1 MNIRKFC
8 CIGLIALVAG
18 APFQANAL
26 WFTNYT
32 DAVHC
37 RFESEAA
44 YLNIWSKVPAP
55 NTNVVFNGYG
65 YDWSGVGFDPWNLRT
80 ANAMISPM
88 HTVSAWHHILGDMWT
103 LSPSGTLILSKFT
116 RQSGLIPWQGDL
128 WIRTIRQAIPRSAG
142 VSYYP
147 LLDLGHYTNL
157 NNRPMF
163 QYGWN
168 AEVGTNIVVV
178 WAALTDEQ
186 LNNTVGGPDGRGAQR
201 HSFYSWLSAFD
212 GFGIGNIEGGDS
224 SSPNF
229 VPFVDPLTG
238 SKVLTVLGA
247 NRGGPHPLLQGY
259 ERYVNAYLAEDGY
272 SLHWVAPTN
281 QAWTGG
287 VSSDY
292 SADGNWSSAVPGPR
306 DAVVFD
312 GSATTRLVD
321 LNGDRWLNGLLFK
334 AGGGGF
340 TFTNGTLAL
349 DRVGLANADTNRQVF
364 HCNLT
369 TSTNMYSPDWGGGSG
384 VELGVSEPVRYP
396 YPLNWNGGP
405 GGILVSGN
413 VDNRGQLLYVEGAG
427 SNRIDGVISG
437 AGGVAKDGGGQLVLG
452 GANTFSGSMFVHDGT
467 LILNHPMALSNA
479 SALVMQNAATVVPA
493 AGGLTLGSGRSLKGR
508 GTIDGDLTLAAGAAV
523 HVSLGYGVR
532 DLIAIDGSL
541 NLNSNTLYVLAP
553 QVLETNCL
561 VLTVTGAISG
571 SFNTTPA
578 WDGPAPENGAT
589 FTVVTDPVAKTVR
602 LVGALARVKGA
613 TRTWDGSSDLTWSQT
628 DSTSW
633 SGSIYSNGDETVF
646 GGLGTGTISIAAGG
660 VSPGS
665 IAIKQAGYTF
675 MIEEDNA
682 LGTANPLERGMITSD
697 YVKHSTYA
705 STLGPEV
712 TLGNDFASPVGGNAL
727 NFVGGDFRL
736 TGTLKGG
743 VNGGGNISPG
753 PGRKVTLE
761 NGVSGSA
768 SEAFSIAPAAA
779 GGTVRINGASMA
791 YLASA
796 YADVTIQVGADNA
809 LGGAAAAGTKEADV
823 RGYTKL
829 EAVGGPRTLSNNFG
843 NRGMSVLGAYD
854 LTLNGYFGVNESRY
868 NLTKMGTATLI
879 LGGDNVAAGWAQT
892 IKVCEGAV
900 RLAHANARGA
910 CGVQFSGGVLEL
922 GAGDFALATSSS
934 PQSSASVGWV
944 TDGAYGG
951 SGGFSAYG
959 ANRSVNL
966 GGAGAPMTWGAGG
979 FVPAGQALIFGSTK
993 SDARLDFRN
1002 PINLGGA
1009 VRTIRVDDNPNS
1021 SADRAV
1027 LSGALSGTTGSGLMK
1042 TGVGLLLLNAT
1053 NPYSGVTTVT
1063 AGSLGGTGSLAGGL
1077 VFESAAAYHADLGA
1091 SVAATEKLT
1100 VGGALTLNDNTL
1112 MVQAPAVLETG
1123 ADYVVM
1129 AVSGTVSGSFYP
1141 TPTWVGPVPEHGRN
1155 FTVVTDAGAKQ
1166 IKLHY
1171 APGGPMVVRV
1181 TFDAQGGTA
1190 LSPVATFRAVGAPY
1204 GSLATTTR
1212 AGHMFAG
1219 WWTAASGGTEVTS
1232 ATAVTTTIDHAL
1244 YARWTPHTYTVTYAA
1259 NGATSGT
1266 APETQVKTYGF
1277 SLPVEMNFG
1286 NLAKTGY
1293 TFTGWNTAANGSGT
1307 DYPVGRL
1314 YAVDANVTLY
1324 AKWTPLT
1331 FAVTYDANGATSGAV
1346 PAAQVKTYGVGLTLA
1361 ANAGNLGKTGWVFGG
1376 WSTAADGSG
1385 AYYAAGGTYS
1395 ADAAVTLYVKWM
1407 DTTIT
1412 LDNGAGALARSRS
1425 AWLQG
1430 NLTISTGS
1438 TAATRIYWGPT
1449 DGGTGMP
1456 SWSSV
1461 IDLGVLPAG
1470 LFSNRVNGLTANTTY
1485 HYRCYATSTATDAWA
1500 AYSTNFITLPDEPM
1514 LAIATAGSPATAFS
1528 FSWDGETGWT
1538 YSAQYS
1544 TNLLNPNGWT
1554 ALIPYTNMPGLDRL
1568 MEATDTNAG
1577 GKAAAFYRVQVS
1589 IRDYLCVDLSGGTGA
1604 VSYPVTCYGR
1614 LDDVPGGP
1622 NSAAYKTTNLLLRLI
1637 PQGRFIMGSP
1647 SNELGR
1653 VPEETQHAVTLT
1665 RDFYMGVFEVT
1676 QRQWELVMGNRPS
1689 YFTNTDYYASRP
1701 VEKVSYYDIRE
1712 NPDNSDDPAVNW
1724 PSNSAVNAASFMGKL
1739 RTKTGIATFDL
1750 PTESQWEYACRA
1762 NTATA
1767 LNSGKN
1773 LTTNDANSCPNMAEV
1788 GRYLGNGGSDNRR
1801 GGAPTGGTAEV
1812 GSYLPNA
1819 WGLYD
1824 MHGNVGEWCLDW
1836 YGTYP
1841 GTVTDPRGAG
1851 AAPYFM
1857 RVFRGGYRSRE
1868 AAACRSAARNS
1879 YDPDYRSAYFGFR
1892 ACCVPPP
1899 GQP

>member
-1 MNIRKFC
+1 
-8 CIGLIALVAG
+8 LTVLAAG
-18 APFQANAL
+18 APFQAHAL
-26 WFTNYT
+26 VVSNYS
-32 DAVHC
+32 DAVYC

-44 YLNIWSKVPAP
+44 YLNMWSQTPAP
-55 NTNVVFNGYG
+55 NTNAVFIGRG
-65 YDWSGVGFDPWNLRT
+65 LDWSGVGFDPWNLQT

-88 HTVSAWHHILGDMWT
+88 HTVSAAHHILGSMWT
-103 LSPSGTLILSKFT
+103 LPPSGARNLSQFT

-128 WIRTIRQAIPRSAG
+128 LIRTIRQAIPRSAG
-142 VSYYP
+142 VTYYP

-157 NNRPMF
+157 HNRLMYV
-163 QYGWN
+163 YGWHAKVATN
-168 AEVGTNIVVV
+168 LLWVGRART
-178 WAALTDEQ
+178 TEE
-186 LNNTVGGPDGRGAQR
+186 LNPTVGGPYGRGQQR
-201 HSFYSWLSAFD
+201 HEFFWTLGWFQ
-212 GFGIGNIEGGDS
+212 GFGIGNIQGGDS

-238 SKVLTVLGA
+238 SNLLAVLGA
-247 NRGGPHPLLQGY
+247 TRGGGNPLLQGY
-259 ERYVNAYLAEDGY
+259 ERYVNAFMAEDGY

-287 VSSDY
+287 AGSDY
-292 SADGNWSSAVPGPR
+292 GANGSWSSAAPGDR
-306 DAVVFD
+306 DTVMFD

-321 LNGDRWLNGLLFK
+321 LNGNRSLNGMLFK

-340 TFTNGTLAL
+340 TFSNGTLAL
-349 DRVGLANADTNRQVF
+349 DRVGIVNADTNRQVF

-369 TSTNMYSPDWGGGSG
+369 TSTNSYPRDWSGGSG
-384 VELGVSEPVRYP
+384 FELGLTESEQPVRYL

-405 GGILVSGN
+405 GGIQVSGN

-427 SNRIDGVISG
+427 SNMIDGVISG
-437 AGGVAKDGGGQLVLG
+437 AGGLAKDGAGQLVLG

-493 AGGLTLGSGRSLKGR
+493 VGGLTLASGRSLKGN
-508 GTIDGDLTLAAGAAV
+508 GTIDGDLTLAPGATV
-523 HVSLGYGVR
+523 RVSGGYGVK
-532 DLIAIDGSL
+532 DMITVAGSL
-541 NLNSNTLYVLAP
+541 ILNSNTLYMVAP
-553 QVLETNCL
+553 QVLETNYL
-561 VLTVTGAISG
+561 VMTITGTLSG

-578 WDGPAPENGAT
+578 WEGPAPENGAT
-589 FTVVTDPVAKTVR
+589 FTVVTDPAAKTVR
-602 LVGALARVKGA
+602 LIGALSRVRGA
-613 TRTWDGSSDLTWSQT
+613 NRTWDGSTDMTWSQT

-633 SGSIYSNGDETVF
+633 SGAIYSNGDETVF
-646 GGLGTGTISIAAGG
+646 GGLGTGTVTIAAGG

-665 IAIKQAGYTF
+665 IAIKQSGYTF
-675 MIEEDNA
+675 MIGEDNA
-682 LGTANPLERGMITSD
+682 LGTANPLERGLITSE

-712 TLGNDFASPVGGNAL
+712 ILGNDFASPVGGNAL

-736 TGTLKGG
+736 TGTVKGG
-743 VNGGGNISPG
+743 LNGGGNISPG

-761 NGVSGSA
+761 NGVSGIA
-768 SEAFSIAPAAA
+768 TEAFSIAPAAG

-796 YADVTIQVGADNA
+796 YADVTIQIGADNA
-809 LGGAAAAGTKEADV
+809 LGGAAAAGTRLADV

-843 NRGMSVLGAYD
+843 NRGMTVLGAHD
-854 LTLNGYFGVNESRY
+854 LTLNGYFGVNEGRY
-868 NLTKMGTATLI
+868 HVTKLGTATLI
-879 LGGDNVAAGWAQT
+879 LGGDNVAGGWAQT
-892 IKVCEGAV
+892 IKVCEGVV
-900 RLAHANARGA
+900 RLAHPNARGA

-922 GAGDFALATSSS
+922 GAGDFTLATSIS

-966 GGAGAPMTWGAGG
+966 GGAGAPVTWGAGG

-993 SDARLDFRN
+993 SDAALDFRN
-1002 PINLGGA
+1002 PIDLGGA

-1027 LSGALSGTTGSGLMK
+1027 LSGVLSGTTGNGLAK

-1053 NPYSGVTTVT
+1053 NTYSGSTTVT

-1091 SVAATEKLT
+1091 SAAATEKLT
-1100 VGGALTLNDNTL
+1100 VGGSLTLNDNTL
-1112 MVQAPAVLETG
+1112 MVQGPAVLDTG
-1123 ADYVVM
+1123 VDYVVM
-1129 AVSGTVSGSFYP
+1129 AVAGTVSGSFYP
-1141 TPTWVGPVPEHGRN
+1141 TPTWVGPVPEHGTN
-1155 FTVVTDAGAKQ
+1155 FIVVTDAGAKQ
-1166 IKLHY
+1166 VRLHY

-1181 TFDAQGGTA
+1181 TFDAQGGAA
-1190 LSPVATFRAVGAPY
+1190 LSPVATFRALGSAY

-1212 AGHMFAG
+1212 AGHTFAG
-1219 WWTAASGGTEVTS
+1219 WWTAADGGTEVTAATTVS
-1232 ATAVTTTIDHAL
+1232 AALDHTL
-1244 YARWTPHTYTVTYAA
+1244 YARWTPHTYTVTYVA
-1259 NGATSGT
+1259 NGATSGA
-1266 APETQVKTYGF
+1266 APAPQVKTHGVSVPAETNYGD
-1277 SLPVEMNFG
+1277 
-1286 NLAKTGY
+1286 LAKTGY

-1331 FAVTYDANGATSGAV
+1331 FAVTYNANGATSGTV
-1346 PAAQVKTYGVGLTLA
+1346 PAAQVKTYGVALTLA
-1361 ANAGNLGKTGWVFGG
+1361 ANPGVLTKPGAVFGG
-1376 WSTAADGSG
+1376 WSTTADGTG
-1385 AYYAAGGTYS
+1385 TYYAAGATYS
-1395 ADAAVTLYVKWM
+1395 AEAAVTLYVKWM
-1407 DTTIT
+1407 DATIT

-1430 NLTISTGS
+1430 NLVISTGS
-1438 TAATRIYWGPT
+1438 TAAARIYWGPT
-1449 DGGTGMP
+1449 DGGTAMP
-1456 SWSSV
+1456 AWSSLV
-1461 IDLGVLPAG
+1461 DLGVLPAG
-1470 LFSNRVNGLTANTTY
+1470 PFSNRVQGLTPNTTY
-1485 HYRCYATSTATDAWA
+1485 YYRCYATNTAVDAWA
-1500 AYSTNFITLPDEPM
+1500 APSTNFTTLPDEPM
-1514 LAIATAGSPATAFS
+1514 LASASAGAPASAFS
-1528 FSWDGETGWT
+1528 FSWDGETGRT

-1544 TNLLNPNGWT
+1544 TNLLNTNGWI
-1554 ALIPYTNMPGLDRL
+1554 ALDPYTNLPGGDGV
-1568 MEATDTNAG
+1568 MNASDTNAG
-1577 GKAAAFYRVQVS
+1577 RYASRFYRAQVS

-1604 VSYPVTCYGR
+1604 VSYPVTYYDTV
-1614 LDDVPGGP
+1614 DDVPGGP
-1622 NSAAYKTTNLLLRLI
+1622 NSPAYKTTHLLLRLI

-1647 SNELGR
+1647 LNELGR
-1653 VPEETQHAVTLT
+1653 APGETQHAVTLT

-1689 YFTNTDYYASRP
+1689 AFTNTDYYASRP

-1724 PSNSAVNAASFMGKL
+1724 PSNSTVNAASFMGKL

-1750 PTESQWEYACRA
+1750 PTESQWEHACRA
-1762 NTATA
+1762 NTVTA
-1767 LNSGKN
+1767 LNSGQN
-1773 LTTNDANSCPNMAEV
+1773 LTTDGTNSCPNMTAV
-1788 GRYLGNGGSDNRR
+1788 GRYWHNGGSDSSR
-1801 GGAPTGGTAEV
+1801 GGAPTGGTAHV
-1812 GSYLPNA
+1812 GAYLPSA

-1824 MHGNVGEWCLDW
+1824 MHGNVGEWCLDR

-1841 GTVTDPRGAG
+1841 DTVTDPRGPATG
-1851 AAPYFM
+1851 DGD
-1857 RVFRGGYRSRE
+1857 RIFRGGYWSKH
-1868 AAACRSAARNS
+1868 AYYCRSAAR
-1879 YDPDYRSAYFGFR
+1879 DTFMPEFRSFYFGFR
-1892 ACCVPPP
+1892 ACAALPLS